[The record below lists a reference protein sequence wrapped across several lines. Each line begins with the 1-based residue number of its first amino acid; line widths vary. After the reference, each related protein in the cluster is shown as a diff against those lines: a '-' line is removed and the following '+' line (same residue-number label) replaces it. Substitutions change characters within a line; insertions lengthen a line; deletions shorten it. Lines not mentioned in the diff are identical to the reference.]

1 MSTTGTLLTID
12 AILDSACCESF
23 RPPKATPAGSCQLG
37 RSRELLRKAWSVL
50 NKWSLERLTER
61 GSVDVPNFMRV
72 GWQRFRATDGEMRL
86 RPVFILSEGF
96 CRAHGLPHKRILR
109 PPLFKKAAEVVNY
122 SKLAIRY
129 TTSMTKDMMYGALR
143 EVFRGIGE
151 AIASGAQVSVA
162 FSFGV
167 LEAKERTFTFNFDC
181 AALCGNE
188 AITSRLDT
196 ASSCDGDFGAREGW
210 GGLSTNRSRSS
221 SSIPSRGNAPSTAS
235 SDHRRLRD
243 GGNAKSDVHEAGA
256 HHLPP
261 GTPDLDLSGRHCWQ
275 QASANGVGADG
286 SEGGGPL
293 GKDFDAEVERQRA
306 EELVAERGRK
316 RGSGRITKTHE
327 KVWEHAFRDHV
338 TALEGQAEDDMTLAA
353 RRKSLQLAD
362 DRRKAEER
370 ESKQREMRD
379 LLTFVQGQIHD
390 IENRRAVEVENK
402 RTGDQPLT
410 FSARRDRTRKAVEG
424 YQGTAWRAPDWGPRR
439 GRATNL
445 GREELLGCLQRQIR
459 EREEEK
465 ARGNRVRLLEEKAA
479 IDKVCCRDSMLG
491 ESQVGWHQLKRSW
504 ERHVHLKHLRA
515 LAKAG
520 PDAIRQYALSQ
531 SIIKQDEKPDA
542 AEGGKRGRAGW
553 MEPGPR
559 AITGP
564 SKLFMKGP
572 CKYRSSCEEKG
583 ARGSGGNA
591 SNHPRPPRRPHLSA
605 DAHTLSMSRRPS
617 TSCSETSSIGFD
629 SRLSARQIE

>member
-1 MSTTGTLLTID
+1 MAATTTPLTID
-12 AILDSACCESF
+12 AILNNARCDSI
-23 RPPKATPAGSCQLG
+23 RPPRATPAGSCQLG

-50 NKWSLERLTER
+50 NKWSLETLLGR
-61 GSVDVPNFMRV
+61 GAVDVPNFMRV
-72 GWQRFRATDGEMRL
+72 GWQRFRALDGEMRL

-96 CRAHGLPHKRILR
+96 CRAHGLPHRRIIR

-162 FSFGV
+162 FSFGA
-167 LEAKERTFTFNFDC
+167 LEAKERKFSFVFDC

-188 AITSRLDT
+188 AITSRVDT
-196 ASSCDGDFGAREGW
+196 ASSCNGGFGVRPER
-210 GGLSTNRSRSS
+210 GGLSTSRSTS
-221 SSIPSRGNAPSTAS
+221 SSTPSSQQDAASTAPSERRRPRNNDGDH
-235 SDHRRLRD
+235 SDPIELETNQSPPDTPR
-243 GGNAKSDVHEAGA
+243 SD
-256 HHLPP
+256 L
-261 GTPDLDLSGRHCWQ
+261 LGRHCSQ
-275 QASANGVGADG
+275 PPLAEGDGTGGRKRGV
-286 SEGGGPL
+286 PL
-293 GKDFDAEVERQRA
+293 GEDFDAKVEIQRA
-306 EELVAERGRK
+306 EELAAEWGRK

-327 KVWEHAFRDHV
+327 KVWEHAFREYV

-353 RRKSLQLAD
+353 RRKNLQLAE
-362 DRRKAEER
+362 DRRKAQER
-370 ESKQREMRD
+370 ENKQREMRD

-390 IENRRAVEVENK
+390 IENRRALEVEST

-465 ARGNRVRLLEEKAA
+465 ARGNRSRLLEEKAA
-479 IDKVCCRDSMLG
+479 IDKLDRDYDAKEEQKKAEREMA
-491 ESQVGWHQLKRSW
+491 QQQLKRSW

-520 PDAIRQYALSQ
+520 PRAVRKYAVGQ
-531 SIIKQDEKPDA
+531 SIIKEDEKKNTP
-542 AEGGKRGRAGW
+542 EGWERDRAGW
-553 MEPGPR
+553 IEPGPR

-564 SKLFMKGP
+564 SKLFMKGQ
-572 CKYRSSCEEKG
+572 CKYRPC
-583 ARGSGGNA
+583 
-591 SNHPRPPRRPHLSA
+591 A
-605 DAHTLSMSRRPS
+605 D
-617 TSCSETSSIGFD
+617 
-629 SRLSARQIE
+629 